1 MIKQDGSQVG
11 IMSPESALRMAYNAG
26 LDLIMISP
34 GAQPPVCRIADYG
47 RYRFEQDKRE
57 KEAKKKQNIIE
68 IKEVQLSC
76 RIDTHDFETKVR
88 HALRFLGEGN
98 KVKVVLRFRGREMSH
113 QQLGRDTIEKFRE
126 AVSEAGTVEKPPVL
140 DGRLMT
146 MIVAPVRDKD
156 KATKAA
162 GKDKSRDKDAKAP
175 EKGSTDAAGASSA
188 PAVSG
193 DGAAGAAAEKPAPDG
208 K

>member
-88 HALRFLGEGN
+88 AAQKFLAGGD
-98 KVKVVLRFRGREMSH
+98 KVKASIRFRGREMAH
-113 QQLGRDTIEKFRE
+113 TEIG
-126 AVSEAGTVEKPPVL
+126 AVLLKDFAAQCAEIANL
-140 DGRLMT
+140 
-146 MIVAPVRDKD
+146 D
-156 KATKAA
+156 KAPKLEGRNMSMFLSPKT
-162 GKDKSRDKDAKAP
+162 GK
-175 EKGSTDAAGASSA
+175 
-188 PAVSG
+188 
-193 DGAAGAAAEKPAPDG
+193 
-208 K
+208 

>member
-113 QQLGRDTIEKFRE
+113 PEMGIEILDRLAADLEDIAVVVSKPSMEGRNM
-126 AVSEAGTVEKPPVL
+126 
-140 DGRLMT
+140 LMT
-146 MIVAPVRDKD
+146 IAPKRD
-156 KATKAA
+156 
-162 GKDKSRDKDAKAP
+162 
-175 EKGSTDAAGASSA
+175 
-188 PAVSG
+188 
-193 DGAAGAAAEKPAPDG
+193 
-208 K
+208 